1 MFSRTVAYLTI
12 GVVVC
17 MLAYNYAI
25 QKGQTTRIKTRM
37 LVTTIW
43 IIAITAWPAVWRLIV
58 DAESTVTP
66 YALVG
71 IVWPILILSFDLFA
85 MRQHTYDDQLQS
97 KRQYMTMDANAIC
110 SLTFAISAFIGAQR
124 HSCCNRI
131 FLWAILGCVAFIMP
145 APHVNV
151 NAMETIAFEA
161 VQKAVLAYATGLL
174 LSGVMIVSADQVTG
188 ASSGTIKS
196 ANSDA
201 SSSSNSS
208 SSSSE
213 REMSMPRSS
222 SSSSDLRRFEGG
234 LRDLSVRLREAADI
248 LEGPADVGAS
258 K

>member
-1 MFSRTVAYLTI
+1 MLSKTITCLTVGIIVY
-12 GVVVC
+12 
-17 MLAYNYAI
+17 MLVYNICI
-25 QKGQTTRIKTRM
+25 QKDQSTRIKTRL

-43 IIAITAWPAVWRLIV
+43 LIAITAWPLAWRMIV
-58 DAESTVTP
+58 DTENLTP

-71 IVWPILILSFDLFA
+71 VIWPVLILSFDLFA

-124 HSCCNRI
+124 HPCCNRI

-161 VQKAVLAYATGLL
+161 IQKAVLAYATGLL
-174 LSGVMIVSADQVTG
+174 LSGVMIVSADQVSE

-196 ANSDA
+196 ARSAA
-201 SSSSNSS
+201 SSSSASSSSSELPMSIPLSS
-208 SSSSE
+208 SSSS
-213 REMSMPRSS
+213 SA
-222 SSSSDLRRFEGG
+222 DLHRFENG
-234 LRDLSVRLREAADI
+234 LRDLTLRLREAADS
-248 LEGPADVGAS
+248 LDGGTAP
-258 K
+258 